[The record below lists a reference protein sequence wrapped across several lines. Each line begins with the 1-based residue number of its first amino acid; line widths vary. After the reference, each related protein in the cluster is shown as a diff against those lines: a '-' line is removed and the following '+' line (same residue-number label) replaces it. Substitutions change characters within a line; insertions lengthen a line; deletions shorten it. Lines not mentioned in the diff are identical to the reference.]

1 MAAGQGPM
9 NVEGSSSSSS
19 SPLIEEPLGRIT
31 DPGTGLRFSARLN
44 KDRAKE
50 IVDASINAAAIEL
63 SDAELEAVVSDIE
76 TQLEA
81 KTGKKGGAK
90 SKKRGGDGETEG
102 GPDRATK
109 MERLKA
115 AMARVLAYAAE
126 ETGPI
131 GTSAKALA
139 VSTGRLA
146 QEAIVRVP
154 VTLTVLTVSGGTLTA
169 NFLTSLFAK
178 FNQWGRATATKNEDP
193 ATAEAAAVES
203 VKDLKRIAQTTAV
216 GVIILNQ
223 LELLPMSVV
232 LTVILYALRVNFATG
247 PGRSL
252 LVSQFYTWYIVQPK
266 EVRDKLKTDAEAYA
280 TQAKAAGSEA
290 AKTAGALAGTLLK
303 AGESGKNAFQII
315 KEAAVAAGAKA
326 VTAPAEKATAAKE
339 VEGAAKAVVAVVQNL
354 ESSSSSSSSSSAAAA
369 VGMPPPS
376 SSSSSSSSS
385 SNAAPLITGGP
396 AAVEVSRSTSTL
408 RRRPFV
414 PPAAEAERSVGRKSS
429 RGADS
434 DISSTERSPVSTRPV
449 TRGMAPAVSPATK
462 RKGGKRKTVRK
473 IKRRVTRRKPKMP
486 TFVY

>member
-1 MAAGQGPM
+1 MSTAAGQGPM
-9 NVEGSSSSSS
+9 NVEGSSASSSDA
-19 SPLIEEPLGRIT
+19 PLIGEPLGRV
-31 DPGTGLRFSARLN
+31 TGPSGISFSARLN

-50 IVDASINAAAIEL
+50 IVNASINSAAIEL
-63 SDAELEAVVSDIE
+63 SDAELSKVISDIE
-76 TQLEA
+76 KELEA
-81 KTGKKGGAK
+81 KSGKKGGAK

-115 AMARVLAYAAE
+115 AMGALFAYAAR

-131 GTSAKALA
+131 GTSARALA
-139 VSTGRLA
+139 MSTGRLA
-146 QEAIVRVP
+146 QEAMVRVP

-169 NFLTSLFAK
+169 NFLASLFSK
-178 FNQWGRATATKNEDP
+178 FNQWGRDLATKNEDP

-203 VKDLKRIAQTTAV
+203 VKDLESIARTTAV
-216 GVIILNQ
+216 GGLILNQ
-223 LELLPMSVV
+223 LGILPLSVV
-232 LTVILYALRVNFATG
+232 LTVILYALRVNFATET
-247 PGRSL
+247 GRSL
-252 LVSQFYTWYIVQPK
+252 LISQFYTWYIVQPPN
-266 EVRDKLKTDAEAYA
+266 VRDKLKTDAEAYA
-280 TQAKAAGSEA
+280 AEAKAMGGKAVEN
-290 AKTAGALAGTLLK
+290 AGALATTLLK

-315 KEAAVAAGAKA
+315 KDAAMAAGVKE
-326 VTAPAEKATAAKE
+326 VKVPADATKE
-339 VEGAAKAVVAVVQNL
+339 VEGAARAVVAVVQNIPN
-354 ESSSSSSSSSSAAAA
+354 SSSSSSSSSPAAA

-396 AAVEVSRSTSTL
+396 PSSSIL
-408 RRRPFV
+408 RRRPLV
-414 PPAAEAERSVGRKSS
+414 PPAAEPERSVGRKSS
-429 RGADS
+429 RGTDS